1 MVEIRFF
8 DIEFP
13 DWSDSSFFFIAM
25 SLRTIG
31 EEGKKT
37 KKEKEKEKE
46 KEEPKRTQIYKYSRI
61 KWTQKKSTLNNA
73 QQKKR
78 TKKKEGKHWK
88 WKK

>member
-1 MVEIRFF
+1 
-8 DIEFP
+8 
-13 DWSDSSFFFIAM
+13 M

-61 KWTQKKSTLNNA
+61 K
-73 QQKKR
+73 
-78 TKKKEGKHWK
+78 
-88 WKK
+88 